1 MPIAVYSQTMNE
13 EVLLCM
19 KDGRTYSGRG
29 QMKKKLEL
37 FTNNNLCESSRVI

>member
-1 MPIAVYSQTMNE
+1 MPIAVYSQAMNE

-29 QMKKKLEL
+29 QMKKNWNFLQTTTYAKA
-37 FTNNNLCESSRVI
+37 VV